1 MDEAQQLLAYLQGE
15 QAEMIAFLEALARAE
30 SPSTEPSTQAA
41 VQVMLRERLE
51 AVGFVVELIPGEKSG
66 GHLYARPAASRERG
80 PRQLLL
86 GHTDT
91 VWPRGTLA
99 DMPVAVEGDRIAGPG
114 VYDMKAGLVQMV
126 FALRALD
133 ALGLKPTVAPELF
146 LNSDEEVGSGE
157 STPHIRRLA
166 AEAERVFVLEPSLG
180 TAGKLKTARKGVGYF
195 RIHLQGKAAHAGL
208 APEEGRSAILAL
220 AHVIQQLDALNDPS
234 AGITVNVGTVAG
246 GLRANV
252 VAAGARAE
260 VDVRVPDQAGAER
273 VTAALEKLNVK
284 TPGVTLTVTGAI
296 DRPPL
301 ERTARNRALWR
312 LARSLGR
319 QLGVELEEGSA
330 GGGSDGNTASQYA
343 ATLDG
348 LGAVGDGA
356 HAAHEFVFIESLAE
370 RAALLA
376 LLLLSP
382 SLGGSKGV

>member
-220 AHVIQQLDALNDPS
+220 AHVIQQLDALNDPA